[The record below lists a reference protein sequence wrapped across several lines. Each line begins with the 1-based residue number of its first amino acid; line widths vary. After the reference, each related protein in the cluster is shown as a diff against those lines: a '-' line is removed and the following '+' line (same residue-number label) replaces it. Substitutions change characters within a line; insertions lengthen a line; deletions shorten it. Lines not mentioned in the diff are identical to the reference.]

1 MVLVTGPTGSGKT
14 TTLYSGISELNKVTD
29 NISTAE
35 DPVEYN
41 LEGINQVQINKD
53 IGLTFANVLRA
64 LLRQDPD
71 IVLVGEIRDYETAEV
86 SIQAALTGHLVLS
99 TLHTNDAP
107 STITRL
113 MNMGVEPFLVV
124 ASINTIVAQRL
135 LRTVCPKCKTEQV
148 IPKTKLK
155 EIADTAGIQSQSL
168 ESAKFAR
175 GAGCDTCS
183 KTGYKGRIAIYEVLD
198 FSQTLKEMVL
208 KGESI
213 IDIKRQAIKEGMRT
227 LRMSAITKAAEGRT
241 TLEEALSLT
250 MES

>member
-1 MVLVTGPTGSGKT
+1 
-14 TTLYSGISELNKVTD
+14 
-29 NISTAE
+29 
-35 DPVEYN
+35 
-41 LEGINQVQINKD
+41 VQINKD
-53 IGLTFANVLRA
+53 IGLTFANVLRS

-71 IVLVGEIRDYETAEV
+71 TVLVGEIRDYETAEV

-124 ASINTIVAQRL
+124 ASVNTIVAQRL
-135 LRTVCPKCKTEQV
+135 LRTVCAKCKTEQP
-148 IPKTKLK
+148 IPKAKLK
-155 EIADTAGIQSQSL
+155 EICDAAGILDTSL
-168 ESAKFAR
+168 ETGKFAR
-175 GAGCDTCS
+175 GAGCEVCN
-183 KTGYKGRIAIYEVLD
+183 KTGYKGRVAIYEVLD
-198 FSQTLKEMVL
+198 FSPALKEMVL
-208 KGESI
+208 KGESMLE
-213 IDIKRQAIKEGMRT
+213 IKRQAIKEGMRT